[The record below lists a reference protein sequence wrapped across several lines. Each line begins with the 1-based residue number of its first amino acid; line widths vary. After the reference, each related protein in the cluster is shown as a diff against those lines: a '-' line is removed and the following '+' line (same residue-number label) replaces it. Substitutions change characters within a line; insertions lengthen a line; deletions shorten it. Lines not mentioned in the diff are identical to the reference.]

1 MSVVSTVYRT
11 PQASADPTVPA
22 DPAASLASSGHEKS
36 GVLAARL
43 SGERPLQKAAT
54 ATTGDKAT
62 CVIYAVAWRWAPD
75 QCDSAVSSMSALDA
89 AGSSDASESI

>member
-1 MSVVSTVYRT
+1 MPV
-11 PQASADPTVPA
+11 

-36 GVLAARL
+36 GFLAARQ
-43 SGERPLQKAAT
+43 SGDRPLQKATT

-62 CVIYAVAWRWAPD
+62 CASYAVACRRAPD

-89 AGSSDASESI
+89 AGSSDASASI